1 MAFAIACNGGSAV
14 FINVPCVVTQ
24 TSTSTPNPITQPS
37 NITIISTTTTTT
49 SKQGLQ
55 QFKASYG
62 YPYDLTDD
70 GLNPITSG
78 SLTCPSGQV
87 PKLEQ
92 PTITTSTYNI
102 VSSAQFFVFVG
113 VMSFLY
119 SIAFTIIYVFLRHKY
134 NNIVFIPLIVSI
146 IFKNFMFSWNFKSD

>member
-1 MAFAIACNGGSAV
+1 LAFAIACNGGSAV
-14 FINVPCVVTQ
+14 FINVPCAVIQ
-24 TSTSTPNPITQPS
+24 TSTSTANPNT
-37 NITIISTTTTTT
+37 TTGSTTTGSTTT
-49 SKQGLQ
+49 ASKQGPQ

-62 YPYDLTDD
+62 YPYDLTEA

-92 PTITTSTYNI
+92 STITTSTYNI

-134 NNIVFIPLIVSI
+134 NNIVFIPLIVSKI
-146 IFKNFMFSWNFKSD
+146 LKNFMFPRNFKTD